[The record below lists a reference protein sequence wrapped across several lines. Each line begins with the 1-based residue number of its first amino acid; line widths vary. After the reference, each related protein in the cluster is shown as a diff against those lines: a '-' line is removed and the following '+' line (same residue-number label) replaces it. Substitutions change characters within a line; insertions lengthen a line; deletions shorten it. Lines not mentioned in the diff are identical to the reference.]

1 MILHTESDG
10 WKTLFAFKSQR
21 SSSLNLNLVTA
32 GNGQVWVI
40 LVMSLKYTQQPK
52 LYVETGASKC
62 IAQSKAGNRT
72 CFRLLDSRTG
82 RLITKWDCW
91 KIIVLSV
98 FFSEI
103 DRKLVKSAKPQRWRQ
118 FSRPEPK
125 MQKSFFS
132 GKKII
137 VYFFLQDEHILQIAE
152 TACFQP
158 NLQKQVKMC
167 FPKNK

>member
-91 KIIVLSV
+91 KIIVLSL
-98 FFSEI
+98 FFRNWQKTREI
-103 DRKLVKSAKPQRWRQ
+103 GQTTTVATIFSPGAKNA
-118 FSRPEPK
+118 K
-125 MQKSFFS
+125 IIFFLEK
-132 GKKII
+132 KKII
-137 VYFFLQDEHILQIAE
+137 VYFFSAGWTLQIVE
-152 TACFQP
+152 TACF
-158 NLQKQVKMC
+158 
-167 FPKNK
+167 